1 MKTVL
6 KVANRLTTV
15 PLLYLLIAQM
25 LCLSFRIWGS
35 LTGKIEATGEFVIPE
50 ICFFFVSALALIA
63 FCSLCRMETMY
74 DDEAMKRYA
83 QKPSFHTMDR
93 LAFLWGEKE
102 DWAKLALIAVLH
114 MALPMKWT
122 FAAFHAWLFG
132 TEETLA
138 TKWQSLALLLPILLV
153 CSFLGRLAGVK
164 QWHRRRLAPVEDG
177 EKAYNRAIAV
187 LIAAYLF
194 GGFVLLN
201 LLLPLVAN
209 YVLGFY
215 SILSSYALTWIVI
228 LVVGFFGGRWLR
240 AFLAR
245 RKFVK
250 RLSAL
255 TRRDPVKIA
264 HPYRSVLSVKEG
276 VSDFSVE
283 SKGKLYTCKLISTHN
298 PFAPLYVGSD
308 GLYRIVHQIRLR
320 GVEFFRW
327 EKEGS
332 FAFSGEGQKVLIINP
347 VPRKVF
353 GSHLDKTWPLDNGDR
368 VGEYRVYTATAFL
381 NALERE
387 CLDRMG

>member
-1 MKTVL
+1 MKKL
-6 KVANRLTTV
+6 LRQIDRLTTV

-25 LCLSFRIWGS
+25 LCLSFRMWGS
-35 LTGKIEATGEFVIPE
+35 LTGEIEATGEFVIPE
-50 ICFFFVSALALIA
+50 ICFFFVSVLALIA

-74 DDEAMKRYA
+74 DDEAMSRYGG
-83 QKPSFHTMDR
+83 KPSFRTMDR
-93 LAFLWGEKE
+93 LSFLWKEKE

-138 TKWQSLALLLPILLV
+138 TKWQSLALLLPVLLI

-164 QWHRRRLAPVEDG
+164 QWHRRKFAPVENG
-177 EKAYNRAIAV
+177 EKAYNRALAV

-194 GGFVLLN
+194 GGFVFLN

-215 SILSSYALTWIVI
+215 SILSDYAITWIVI
-228 LVVGFFGGRWLR
+228 LVVGFFGQRWLR

-245 RKFVK
+245 RKFVR
-250 RLSAL
+250 RLEKMS
-255 TRRDPVKIA
+255 RREPVKVT
-264 HPYRSVLSVKEG
+264 HPYRSVVMLKEG
-276 VSDFSVE
+276 LSDFTVE
-283 SKGKLYTCKLISTHN
+283 SKGKKYTCKLISTHN
-298 PFAPLYVGSD
+298 PLAPLYVGSD
-308 GLYRIVHQIRLR
+308 GIYRIVHRIRLR

-332 FAFSGEGQKVLIINP
+332 FAFPGEGQKVLIINP
-347 VPRKVF
+347 VPRRVF
-353 GSHLDKTWPLDNGDR
+353 GAHLDKTWPLDNGDR
-368 VGEYRVYTATAFL
+368 VGEYRVFTASAFL